1 MGNDM
6 TGQVV
11 TGAGDQRRPTVL
23 IVDDQP
29 TNVHALARILG
40 SEVATRFALD
50 GEQALARVAAEPV
63 DLILL
68 DVMMQGLDG
77 FAVCQRLKANPLT
90 AGIPVIFVSG
100 LTEGTDE
107 ERGFEVG
114 AVDYIHKPFLP
125 AIVRARVQTHL
136 RLRAALAELERMARL
151 DPLTGL
157 ANRRQFDLGLS
168 AMAAE
173 TAAEGSLMALLVVDV
188 DHFKRINDAVGH
200 SEGDLVLIEV
210 SRRLADS
217 VGDDGLVARWGGEE
231 FACAMRGDAE
241 QAMAAAERIRQRVAM
256 TPVAGRQVTVS
267 VGVALLAP
275 GDDVREAFV
284 RADGALFRA
293 KQAGRNRCMLAE
305 TRAQ

>member
-1 MGNDM
+1 MRDDIDSEDAM
-6 TGQVV
+6 TVG
-11 TGAGDQRRPTVL
+11 GSRRPTVL

-29 TNVHALARILG
+29 ANVHALARILG
-40 SEVATRFALD
+40 SDVSTRFALD
-50 GEQALARVAAEPV
+50 GQQALARVASEPV

-77 FAVCQRLKANPLT
+77 LGVCQRLKADPRT

-125 AIVRARVQTHL
+125 AIVRARVHTHL
-136 RLRAALAELERMARL
+136 RLRAALAELERVART

-157 ANRRQFDLGLS
+157 ANRRHFDQRFA

-173 TAAEGSLMALLVVDV
+173 AEGDGTPLALLVLDV

-200 SEGDLVLIEV
+200 SEGDSVLIEV
-210 SRRLADS
+210 ARQLAAT
-217 VGDDGLVARWGGEE
+217 VGDAGLLARWGGEE
-231 FACAMRGDAE
+231 FVCAVRFEAAE
-241 QAMAAAERIRQRVAM
+241 ALALAERIRLDVRAR
-256 TPVAGRQVTVS
+256 PIAGHAVTLS
-267 VGVALLAP
+267 IGVAKAAA
-275 GDDVREAFV
+275 GHDVREAFV
-284 RADGALFRA
+284 RADAALFKA
-293 KQAGRNRCMLAE
+293 KQAGRDRCVLAE
-305 TRAQ
+305 ASDR

>member
-1 MGNDM
+1 MGDD
-6 TGQVV
+6 VV
-11 TGAGDQRRPTVL
+11 SRAVIGADDRRRPTVL

-29 TNVHALARILG
+29 ANVHALARILG

-68 DVMMQGLDG
+68 DVMMHGLDG

-157 ANRRQFDLGLS
+157 ANRRQFDQGLS
-168 AMAAE
+168 VMAAE
-173 TAAEGSLMALLVVDV
+173 AAAEGIPMALLVVDV

-210 SRRLADS
+210 SRRLADA
-217 VGDDGLVARWGGEE
+217 VEADGLVARWGGEE
-231 FACAMRGDAE
+231 FACALRGDAR
-241 QAMAAAERIRQRVAM
+241 QAMAVAERIRQRVAM
-256 TPVAGRQVTVS
+256 TPIAGRQVTVS
-267 VGVALLAP
+267 VGVAPLAP

-293 KQAGRNRCMLAE
+293 KQDGRDRCMLAE
-305 TRAQ
+305 ARAP

>member
-1 MGNDM
+1 MGDDIAS
-6 TGQVV
+6 QVV

-29 TNVHALARILG
+29 ANVHALARILG
-40 SEVATRFALD
+40 AEVSTRFALD
-50 GEQALARVAAEPV
+50 GEQALVRVAAEPV

-77 FAVCQRLKANPLT
+77 FAVCQRLKANPQT

-157 ANRRQFDLGLS
+157 ANRRQFDQRLS
-168 AMAAE
+168 VMAAE
-173 TAAEGSLMALLVVDV
+173 AAAERTLMALLVVDV

-200 SEGDLVLIEV
+200 GEGDLVLIEV
-210 SRRLADS
+210 SRRLADA
-217 VGDDGLVARWGGEE
+217 VEADGLVARWGGEE
-231 FACAMRGDAE
+231 FACAMRGDAQE
-241 QAMAAAERIRQRVAM
+241 AMVLGERIRERVAL
-256 TPVAGRQVTVS
+256 TPIAGRKVTVS
-267 VGVALLAP
+267 IGVALLAP
-275 GDDVREAFV
+275 GDDVREAFA
-284 RADGALFRA
+284 RADVALFQA
-293 KQAGRNRCMLAE
+293 KQAGRDRCILAGASTE
-305 TRAQ
+305 

>member
-1 MGNDM
+1 MGNDIAS
-6 TGQVV
+6 QVV

-29 TNVHALARILG
+29 ANVHALARILG
-40 SEVATRFALD
+40 AEVSTRFALD
-50 GEQALARVAAEPV
+50 GEQALVRVGAEPV

-77 FAVCQRLKANPLT
+77 FAVCQRLKANPRT

-157 ANRRQFDLGLS
+157 ANRRQFDQGLS
-168 AMAAE
+168 VLAAE
-173 TAAEGSLMALLVVDV
+173 TAAEGTLMALLIVDV

-200 SEGDLVLIEV
+200 GEGDLVLIEV
-210 SRRLADS
+210 SRRLADT
-217 VGDDGLVARWGGEE
+217 VEPDGLVARWGGEE
-231 FACAMRGDAE
+231 FACAMRGDDE
-241 QAMAAAERIRQRVAM
+241 HAMALAERIRERVAL
-256 TPVAGRQVTVS
+256 TPIAGRQVTVS
-267 VGVALLAP
+267 IGVALLAP
-275 GDDVREAFV
+275 GDDVREAFA
-284 RADGALFRA
+284 RADAALFQA
-293 KQAGRNRCMLAE
+293 KQAGRDRCILAE
-305 TRAQ
+305 ASAE